1 MKKLNPYKH
10 YVVRNDI
17 MLEIDKKEIK
27 ENEPTLYIGSTP
39 STPPDLEFIFGYVR
53 NGEFDWVNG
62 EFSYEISYLYDDHSK
77 NKLIEMSID
86 KIEKLHISDVMK
98 SVLFE
103 MNEIYWDYA
112 NYNPKHESH
121 AFRVAEGIKMC
132 MEIVKKHS
140 S

>member
-1 MKKLNPYKH
+1 LNIT
-10 YVVRNDI
+10 NTDI
-17 MLEIDKKEIK
+17 CSFNTKFNKMEKSKNLQ
-27 ENEPTLYIGSTP
+27 
-39 STPPDLEFIFGYVR
+39 
-53 NGEFDWVNG
+53 
-62 EFSYEISYLYDDHSK
+62 EIS
-77 NKLIEMSID
+77 ID
-86 KIEKLHISDVMK
+86 EIEKLHISDVMK